1 MKTIFEFKAGDKIT
15 RLKPATEFNDRSYI
29 GDELTFIGIV
39 NGKIYFSNKKSPF
52 GEEYISGVHLDLWK
66 DDWNY
71 YVDPKNLLEGKEHI
85 ISSISIQEQIQRA
98 IDNEDYELAEKLTKI
113 IKK

>member
-15 RLKPATEFNDRSYI
+15 RLKPAEQFNDRSYM
-29 GDELTFIGIV
+29 GDELTFIGIA
-39 NGKIYFSNKKSPF
+39 NGKIYFNNKKSPF
-52 GEEYISGVHLDLWK
+52 GEEYISGVNLDLWK
-66 DDWNY
+66 DGWDY